1 MELVKKRAAI
11 EACKQIKD
19 GDIVGLGTGSTAA
32 YAIKEIGRL
41 IRKEKM
47 QLYGVPTSRQTY
59 LLAIENS
66 IPITSLRQHPRIDID
81 IDGADQIDE
90 NLNLIKG
97 GGGALTREKIIA
109 SASKEVI
116 IIADES
122 KLVKNLGKN
131 YYLPIEILEFA
142 ESFVKTQIKKIGGK
156 PFTRINKNTSELYK
170 TDNGNIILDID
181 FDIIYEPIKLDSKLQ
196 SIPGI
201 IETGLFIGMVDKAYI
216 GTKTT
221 VKKLD

>member
-1 MELVKKRAAI
+1 MELVKERAAI

-41 IRKEKM
+41 IREEKM
-47 QLYGVPTSRQTY
+47 QLYGVPTSRQTF
-59 LLAIENS
+59 LLAIENG

-156 PFTRINKNTSELYK
+156 PFARIKKNSFELYK

-181 FDIIYEPIKLDSKLQ
+181 FDIIYDPIKLDSKLQ

-201 IETGLFIGMVDKAYI
+201 VETGLFIGMVDKAYI